1 MVPDHGHRLERHALP
16 VHAHQNCFNR
26 SNAMSLQHSGFELP
40 IAQDLPRQ
48 FDKIQRPEPFDEA
61 FRLNFVDHHLPN
73 AFKVAMAFTRKQ
85 EGLPSHFDGLYLE
98 VSPPRDLVAKAVQ
111 IPMVL
116 TAQGH
121 GEFVTDLAPE
131 GSWLCKFEVMGI
143 AGSSTALA
151 LRRPTH

>member
-1 MVPDHGHRLERHALP
+1 MDSAVGWLCARNRRVRTRLTHCP
-16 VHAHQNCFNR
+16 
-26 SNAMSLQHSGFELP
+26 
-40 IAQDLPRQ
+40 
-48 FDKIQRPEPFDEA
+48 KI
-61 FRLNFVDHHLPN
+61 
-73 AFKVAMAFTRKQ
+73 
-85 EGLPSHFDGLYLE
+85 PSHFDGLYLE